1 MRNRFFFVIVLVLLL
16 VSCKADKNS
25 AAISEALPPP
35 NIIWFVAEDISP
47 RFAAFGDSTAFTP
60 TIDAIS
66 SKGVVF
72 QNAFTVSGVCAPS
85 RSSMI
90 TGCYP
95 SSIGTQHMRQA
106 KGVIPLA
113 GVPSYNAVPPP
124 DVKAFPE
131 LLRANGYW
139 TASYRK
145 LDYQF
150 GSPFTIWDTISDAPT
165 WRMRANSE
173 KEMPFFIYNTYE
185 ITHEVNIWPDSTKTN
200 FFQQMKVDVSKLAPD
215 VIKRPP
221 LDSLNTFISLDDV
234 EVPPYLPNT
243 ELARDHI
250 QRLYYNSMR
259 MDQQIAK
266 VIADLKEDG
275 LEDDTILFFMSDHG
289 DCLPRAKRWL
299 YDSGTKSP
307 LVIYIPPKYLPKG
320 FEQPRNENNL
330 YSFVDLPPTV
340 LEMAGIEIPSWM
352 QGKSIISTLEEQPR
366 TYVYGSRDR
375 MDNRYDIRRSIR
387 SKQYK
392 YIKNFEPEKP
402 YQQQITFLER
412 MPLMHQILEMNAN
425 DELNEVQ
432 SDWLADTKPKD
443 ELYDISNDPYEIH
456 NLAKDSTYTEIKNN
470 LETDLMSWMN
480 RIDDKYKI
488 PEQEQ
493 AESAWPNGEQPI
505 TEAVKFELN
514 DGKLKMTS
522 ATKGA
527 TIAYQIPDS
536 NRWEIYSQPILI
548 SNKELIAKA
557 IRYGYKASISTRY
570 LSRKNEQ

>member
-1 MRNRFFFVIVLVLLL
+1 MKFQFALYIITASLAM
-16 VSCKADKNS
+16 SCKENKGEV
-25 AAISEALPPP
+25 AISEDLPPP

-47 RFAAFGDSTAFTP
+47 RFSAFGDTLAFTP

-66 SKGVVF
+66 EKGVVF

-124 DVKAFPE
+124 EVKAFPE

-150 GSPFTIWDTISDAPT
+150 GSPFPIWDTISDAPT
-165 WRMRANSE
+165 WRMRATSE

-200 FFQQMKVDVSKLAPD
+200 FFAQMKVDTTKLAPD
-215 VIKRPP
+215 VLKRPP
-221 LDSLNTFISLDDV
+221 LDSLGRTIALEDV
-234 EVPPYLPNT
+234 IVPPYLPDT
-243 ELARDHI
+243 KLARDHI

-266 VIADLKEDG
+266 VLADLKADG
-275 LEDDTILFFMSDHG
+275 LEDSTILFFMSDHG

-307 LVIYIPPKYLPKG
+307 MVIYIPPKYLPKG

-412 MPLMHQILEMNAN
+412 MPLMHQILEMKAN
-425 DELNEVQ
+425 GELNKIQ
-432 SDWLADTKPKD
+432 SAWLAESKPED
-443 ELYDISNDPYEIH
+443 ELYDIIKDPYEIN
-456 NLAKDSTYTEIKNN
+456 NLATDSSYAEIKNT
-470 LETDLMSWMN
+470 LENDLMSWMT
-480 RIDDKYKI
+480 RIGDKYKI

-493 AESAWPNGEQPI
+493 AEIAWPNGIQPN
-505 TEAVKFELN
+505 TETVQFERIG
-514 DGKLKMTS
+514 DRLKMTS
-522 ATKGA
+522 STAGA
-527 TIAYQIPDS
+527 TIAYQIPTS
-536 NRWEIYSQPILI
+536 SRWIIYSAPIDI
-548 SNKELIAKA
+548 KDTSITAKA
-557 IRYGYKASISTRY
+557 VRYGYKESGGTQY
-570 LSRKNEQ
+570 KP